1 MDNLCREHATT
12 LSAAIIPTAE
22 GLCNMFRAREIVAA
36 LGPVRGY
43 QKRSAALGEPIT
55 PKPAGME
62 TRPTFCGG
70 GFVQHVPCEG
80 NRSSFRLRERPP
92 EALRGV
98 GRTHQPQAGGYGN
111 PPYILLPAAGM
122 EDSVE
127 KRAGMDLVQSL

>member
-1 MDNLCREHATT
+1 VDNLCREHATT

-70 GFVQHVPCEG
+70 GFVQPVSWDPHRATEG
-80 NRSSFRLRERPP
+80 PSR
-92 EALRGV
+92 
-98 GRTHQPQAGGYGN
+98 
-111 PPYILLPAAGM
+111 
-122 EDSVE
+122 
-127 KRAGMDLVQSL
+127 